1 MVHNTTFA
9 CTPGV
14 AGYVPVPVVEERLCN
29 DVGNE
34 IIFGSL
40 PNPSEIATA
49 NLEHPNPSEIAT
61 ENLEHWRQRA
71 LK

>member
-1 MVHNTTFA
+1 L
-9 CTPGV
+9 
-14 AGYVPVPVVEERLCN
+14 VEERLCN